1 MLRTEPT
8 PIAPSRFEH
17 NGSTTSTGLQSSGDY
32 IISLGQVL
40 VQLTIGQILVIWVM
54 LNQLQADT
62 LISRLG

>member
-17 NGSTTSTGLQSSGDY
+17 NGSAASTGLQSSRDY